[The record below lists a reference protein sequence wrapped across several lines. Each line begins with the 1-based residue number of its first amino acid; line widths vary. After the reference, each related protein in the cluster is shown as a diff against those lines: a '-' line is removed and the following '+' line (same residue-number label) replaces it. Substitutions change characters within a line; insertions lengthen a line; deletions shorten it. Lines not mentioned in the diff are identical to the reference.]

1 MLGSGKD
8 VLGMVRIS
16 WDEVRAGT
24 FPDITPSLRHFAL
37 KCTVVTTGGEMT
49 S

>member
-8 VLGMVRIS
+8 VLGVVGIS
-16 WDEVRAGT
+16 QDEVGAGT
-24 FPDITPSLRHFAL
+24 FPDITPSLNFAS
-37 KCTVVTTGGEMT
+37 KCAMVAAGGEMT